1 MFWFF
6 FQPVIGIKFKLWE
19 VYLVKGKISVVTVDA
34 IINSVKFYFE
44 ENIIWFCS
52 DNSNRNFGG
61 TQNLGKSRVVNKLR
75 NL

>member
-1 MFWFF
+1 MK
-6 FQPVIGIKFKLWE
+6 V
-19 VYLVKGKISVVTVDA
+19 KISVVIVNT
-34 IINSVKFYFE
+34 IINSVRFYFE

-61 TQNLGKSRVVNKLR
+61 TQNLGKSHVVNKLR